1 MNKTIIYAKAFGA
14 LYKLLDIVIRN
25 DESIY
30 IYFPRKKGYLITNK
44 QDVDLGDKRTKTIS
58 LDKNINKDIFN
69 PYISFHPGKGVIHI
83 NAKDKYN
90 KDIRFLE
97 DRNGPKLDEL
107 IGSKG
112 FVPYTTIVIPP
123 YIFNFDTVDVPNKN
137 NLIINVPER
146 KPQALSI
153 DILVHEKGGYIDV
166 NDLPLARVRQLAFIG
181 RLNDNLSKTLT
192 YTLEVNNVPLGNK
205 GVLPTKINALVW
217 NKLIPF
223 SFCLDPIKQLS

>member
-1 MNKTIIYAKAFGA
+1 MNKSIIYAKAFGT
-14 LYKLLDIVIRN
+14 LYKLLYIVIRN

-30 IYFPRKKGYLITNK
+30 VYFPRKKGYLITNK
-44 QDVDLGDKRTKTIS
+44 QDVELAGQKTKTIS
-58 LDKNINKDIFN
+58 FEKNIYQDVFN

-83 NAKDKYN
+83 NAKDKLN

-97 DRNGPKLDEL
+97 DRNGPKLNEL

-137 NLIINVPER
+137 NLIANIPER

-153 DILVHEKGGYIDV
+153 DILVHEKGGYIDA
-166 NDLPLARVRQLAFIG
+166 NDLPFARIRQLAFMG

-192 YTLEVNNVPLGNK
+192 YTLAFNNVPLQSK
-205 GVLPTKINALVW
+205 ELPTKIIAFVW
-217 NKLIPF
+217 NKSIPF
-223 SFCLDPIKQLS
+223 SFCLDPIK